1 YSGMSFQYARIAAM
15 PRSGLLNGVSRNTA
29 SSLKTEQ
36 MVSTSPRSQP
46 LPKVSI
52 RIRKVSFMAP
62 KYSRSGYEVSD
73 VMSLPQSRRC
83 TMLKTVAAAALLAI
97 CALPLAAQQQKP
109 AANAGNDVTLTGQV
123 IDVNCYT
130 TMGASGAAHKQC
142 AAQCAKAGVA
152 LAILSSDGTIYM
164 PVSSKPA
171 DPQNSRLEP
180 FAESQVKVTGVHRM
194 SHGMHT
200 IEIKTIAAAT

>member
-1 YSGMSFQYARIAAM
+1 
-15 PRSGLLNGVSRNTA
+15 
-29 SSLKTEQ
+29 
-36 MVSTSPRSQP
+36 
-46 LPKVSI
+46 
-52 RIRKVSFMAP
+52 
-62 KYSRSGYEVSD
+62 
-73 VMSLPQSRRC
+73 
-83 TMLKTVAAAALLAI
+83 MLKRILACAGLLAI
-97 CALPLAAQQQKP
+97 CALPVAAQQAQQPKP

-142 AAQCAKAGVA
+142 ASACAKAGVA

-200 IEIKTIAAAT
+200 IEIKTIAAAS

>member
-1 YSGMSFQYARIAAM
+1 
-15 PRSGLLNGVSRNTA
+15 
-29 SSLKTEQ
+29 
-36 MVSTSPRSQP
+36 
-46 LPKVSI
+46 
-52 RIRKVSFMAP
+52 
-62 KYSRSGYEVSD
+62 
-73 VMSLPQSRRC
+73 
-83 TMLKTVAAAALLAI
+83 MLKRILAATALLAI
-97 CALPLAAQQQKP
+97 LTLPLAAQQPKP
-109 AANAGNDVTLTGQV
+109 AANAGNDMTLTGQV

-130 TMGASGAAHKQC
+130 TMGASGAGHKQC
-142 AAQCAKAGVA
+142 AAACAKAGVA

-180 FAESQVKVTGVHRM
+180 FAEEQVRVTGVHRM